1 MRRDG
6 HEIQRDVESDAELE
20 VAVEFAKVA
29 ADYLRDSRDR
39 ANPVS
44 SVHDQAMLAE
54 RFDEPLPRHG
64 RPLAEV
70 VDRIRREVVPDSN
83 WLYHPR
89 AMGHQVAP
97 PLPALIW
104 TESVIAALNQS
115 TAVFEMSPVGTT
127 LERRVM
133 RWMADLIGFGPSA
146 AGTMTTGGTEAT
158 FTALLAARAALLPD
172 SWENGVGAD
181 PPILVCGEHA
191 HYAVTRPA
199 GELGIGMRNVVP
211 VSSDA
216 EFRMDPKSLRDVLA
230 RAKRDGK
237 KVLAVIATAGST
249 PTGSFD
255 PLDRIADVCEEFG
268 VWMHVDAAH
277 GGSALLADSAAGLH
291 HASDLTGISRA
302 RSVAWDPHKMML
314 LPLQAGVLIMRD
326 AADLD
331 RAYSQK
337 APYLFH
343 ERAQPDQG
351 SRSFLCSHRADSI
364 KLWVAFQR
372 YGSEDIGR
380 IYAYLCAVTEGMYN
394 RVVEHPRFEAL
405 HRPRSNIL
413 CFRWVGDRTL
423 SEERLDAINLE
434 ARERYNRSGDGWVT
448 TTVLDGRRVLRVTI
462 MNQRTNP
469 SDTEAVLDGLDRAA
483 TEVTGRSS

>member
-1 MRRDG
+1 MRQG
-6 HEIQRDVESDAELE
+6 YEIQRDIESDAELE
-20 VAVEFAKVA
+20 AAVEFAKIA

-39 ANPVS
+39 TNHVS
-44 SVHDQAMLAE
+44 SVQDQAMLAR
-54 RFDEPLPRHG
+54 RFDEPMPRRG
-64 RPLAEV
+64 KPLFEV

-127 LERRVM
+127 LERRVI

-158 FTALLAARAALLPD
+158 FTALLAARAAILPD
-172 SWENGVGAD
+172 SWENGVGAN
-181 PPILVCGEHA
+181 PPMLVCGEHA
-191 HYAVTRPA
+191 HYAATRPA
-199 GELGIGMRNVVP
+199 GELGIGMRNVVA
-211 VSSDA
+211 VKSDA
-216 EFRMDPKSLRDVLA
+216 EFRMSPAALRETLA
-230 RAKRDGK
+230 SAKADGR

-249 PTGSFD
+249 PTGTFD
-255 PLDRIADVCEEFG
+255 RLDAIADVCDEYG

-277 GGSALLADSAAGLH
+277 GGSALLADLDAGLTQY
-291 HASDLTGISRA
+291 ADLNGIARA

-331 RAYSQK
+331 RAYAQK

-343 ERAQPDQG
+343 QRDEPDQG
-351 SRSFLCSHRADSI
+351 RRSFLCSHRADAI

-380 IYAYLCAVTEGMYN
+380 IYGYLCAMTRAMHK
-394 RVVEHPRFEAL
+394 RVLAHPRFEAL
-405 HRPRSNIL
+405 HQPQSNIL
-413 CFRWVGDRTL
+413 CFRWVGDGSL
-423 SEERLDAINLE
+423 SDERLDTINLE
-434 ARERYNRSGDGWVT
+434 ARERYNRSGEGWVT
-448 TTVLDGRRVLRVTI
+448 TTVLNGRRVLRVTI
-462 MNQRTNP
+462 MNQRT
-469 SDTEAVLDGLDRAA
+469 DTRDVESVLDGLDREATAA
-483 TEVTGRSS
+483 AS